1 MKLKTYSN
9 YVNTGKEVSP
19 NSSPEKCGT
28 VQLIFLKTGG
38 MEGVALY
45 SGK

>member
-1 MKLKTYSN
+1 M
-9 YVNTGKEVSP
+9 NTGKEVSP

-28 VQLIFLKTGG
+28 VQLIFLKTEGG
-38 MEGVALY
+38 MEGVALF